1 MSARFLPPGR
11 RASIATC
18 VALVL
23 AACSGPQPRAPGRP
37 VPAEVI
43 ESPEPAQSAVPE
55 MDVPVSPPT
64 AVSTWERLRQ
74 RFVLSGCND
83 SDTVLKQ
90 AQHLTA
96 APDRFSLAWQQAMP
110 FLQIV
115 VDEIERRGLPGE
127 IALLPYVESRYQQLP
142 GKAGG
147 PAGMWQLM
155 APTAR
160 GHGVHVSATY
170 DGRLDPFESTR
181 AALDLIERLDREF
194 ADWRLASMAYNAGE
208 YRIKRALRGR
218 PTTALTPASLAKL
231 QVNPVTHQFLERV
244 LALSCIVK
252 DPDRFKVRLPPVA
265 PEDTLEAINL
275 DAPVDF
281 NLAARLANV
290 AIDDLR
296 RYNAASLAGSF
307 SAAAPPKLI
316 LPKRAIEKFVSAISR
331 IPEKKRMHWKVLR
344 IDADTT
350 LQALAGLHEIPV
362 EALAVANGASDDSEV
377 DAGRILLVPGC
388 DPVSCAGPD
397 VKTHEIRSGDT
408 LSAIARRYG
417 VRVAELMQW
426 NTLRKDSTLRTGM
439 RLHVRA
445 PGY

>member
-1 MSARFLPPGR
+1 
-11 RASIATC
+11 
-18 VALVL
+18 
-23 AACSGPQPRAPGRP
+23 
-37 VPAEVI
+37 
-43 ESPEPAQSAVPE
+43 

-208 YRIKRALRGR
+208 Y
-218 PTTALTPASLAKL
+218 
-231 QVNPVTHQFLERV
+231 
-244 LALSCIVK
+244 
-252 DPDRFKVRLPPVA
+252 
-265 PEDTLEAINL
+265 
-275 DAPVDF
+275 
-281 NLAARLANV
+281 
-290 AIDDLR
+290 
-296 RYNAASLAGSF
+296 
-307 SAAAPPKLI
+307 
-316 LPKRAIEKFVSAISR
+316 
-331 IPEKKRMHWKVLR
+331 
-344 IDADTT
+344 
-350 LQALAGLHEIPV
+350 
-362 EALAVANGASDDSEV
+362 
-377 DAGRILLVPGC
+377 
-388 DPVSCAGPD
+388 
-397 VKTHEIRSGDT
+397 
-408 LSAIARRYG
+408 
-417 VRVAELMQW
+417 
-426 NTLRKDSTLRTGM
+426 
-439 RLHVRA
+439 
-445 PGY
+445 